1 MGLTGEE
8 AVAIS
13 NTYTNN
19 SIAGGGTIR
28 GKNCTIDSITQIEG
42 GHRVT
47 FKWTLDNGTVQ
58 TSYMDVPNGERGPI
72 GPQGPTGA
80 TGATGAQ
87 GVKGDT
93 GAQGPQGIQG
103 VQGPQGIQGIQGIQ
117 GEKGDD
123 GYPFL
128 IYKQYD
134 TISEFDPNDFSEI
147 GLMFMV
153 MTKEYDP
160 DTGDLLGYPI
170 YRYTAEG
177 TPPYSLITYMNTEG
191 IQGPKGDKGDTGA
204 QGPAGPTGP
213 QGAQGIQGP
222 EGPQGEQGVQ
232 GIQGEQGEQGVGVYA
247 ATVTQIN
254 NASHLMIAYTDDPET
269 WVDCGTIASD
279 VPIATASVPGKVQP
293 DGSTITV
300 DENGVISGAASYY
313 LGDTATWEGKTLE
326 EKLGYE
332 EAHLDDDDEFAAPD
346 LYSESEVKT
355 NKVWIDGKPIY
366 RKVITFNS
374 GTVTSS
380 AQTNKDVL
388 FSTELDSL
396 VSMNGYVGFTS
407 GDVLINTYLGADNHV
422 ACYHL
427 KNSSGSSVEFGV
439 QGNIYNNRTVVII
452 VEYTKTTD

>member
-13 NTYTNN
+13 NTYTDN
-19 SIAGGGTIR
+19 SIAGGGAVR
-28 GKNCTIDSITQIEG
+28 GKNCTIDSITAIEG

-58 TSYMDVPNGERGPI
+58 TSYMDVPNGERGPQ
-72 GPQGPTGA
+72 GPQGPAGPK
-80 TGATGAQ
+80 GDTGAQ

-93 GAQGPQGIQG
+93 GAQGPQGVQG

-117 GEKGDD
+117 GAKGDD

-134 TISEFDPNDFSEI
+134 TISDFDPDDFSEV

-204 QGPAGPTGP
+204 QGIQGPAGP
-213 QGAQGIQGP
+213 QGEQGIQGP

-232 GIQGEQGEQGVGVYA
+232 GIQGEQGEQGIGIYV
-247 ATVTQIN
+247 ATVTQISG
-254 NASHLMIAYTDDPET
+254 ASHLMIAYTDDPET
-269 WVDCGTIASD
+269 WVDCGAIASD
-279 VPIATASVPGKVQP
+279 VPIATTSVAGKVKP
-293 DGSTITV
+293 DGETITI
-300 DENGVISGAASYY
+300 DANGVITGAATYY
-313 LGDTATWEGKTLE
+313 LGTKADWDLLSVAEKT
-326 EKLGYE
+326 KYQ
-332 EAHLDDDDEFAAPD
+332 EAHFTDDEDFSAPD
-346 LYSESEVKT
+346 IYSTSEVKT

-366 RKVITFNS
+366 RRVMLSSSSFSLGNSWTTIAGWSTYPADFETLTSFCFPITYGNRIDIS
-374 GTVTSS
+374 M
-380 AQTNKDVL
+380 AQ
-388 FSTELDSL
+388 
-396 VSMNGYVGFTS
+396 NGFEFTS
-407 GDVLINTYLGADNHV
+407 LNANPSFLKDTPLI
-422 ACYHL
+422 
-427 KNSSGSSVEFGV
+427 
-439 QGNIYNNRTVVII
+439 I
-452 VEYTKTTD
+452 EYTKAN

>member
-1 MGLTGEE
+1 MALSVDTL
-8 AVAIS
+8 AVAKK
-13 NTYTNN
+13 YTDN
-19 SIAGGGTIR
+19 SIAGGGAIR
-28 GKNCTIDSITQIEG
+28 GKNCQIDSIVQIDG

-47 FKWTLDNGTVQ
+47 FKWYLDNGTVQ
-58 TSYMDVPNGERGPI
+58 QTYMDVPNGERGPI

-80 TGATGAQ
+80 TGPQGIQ

-103 VQGPQGIQGIQGIQ
+103 IQGPQGIQGIQGIQ

-134 TISEFDPNDFSEI
+134 TISEFDPDDFSEI

-213 QGAQGIQGP
+213 QGAQGIQG
-222 EGPQGEQGVQ
+222 EQGP
-232 GIQGEQGEQGVGVYA
+232 QGEQGEQGVEGPQGPQGVGIYA
-247 ATVTQIN
+247 ATVTQISG
-254 NASHLMIAYTDDPET
+254 ASHLMIKYTDDIET

-279 VPIATASVPGKVQP
+279 VPIATTSVPGKVQP
-293 DGSTITV
+293 DGETITV
-300 DENGVISGAASYY
+300 DENGVIKGAASYF
-313 LGDTATWEGKTLE
+313 LGTQEEWDHVEDKT
-326 EKLGYE
+326 KFE
-332 EAHLDDDDEFAAPD
+332 EAHITDDEDPAYTVVDA
-346 LYSESEVKT
+346 
-355 NKVWIDGKPIY
+355 IADGDMHA
-366 RKVITFNS
+366 
-374 GTVTSS
+374 VTSNAVFELTNGCKFHRVVSTTATSDS
-380 AQTNKDVL
+380 AGRVNLTGQ
-388 FSTELDSL
+388 
-396 VSMNGYVGFTS
+396 
-407 GDVLINTYLGADNHV
+407 LGVPAD
-422 ACYHL
+422 A
-427 KNSSGSSVEFGV
+427 FGV
-439 QGNIYNNRTVVII
+439 VCNDIGEDNQVNTFSVPYLYKNTPTSDCIWIAMYKNDLDVDLPSKTGINLVVT
-452 VEYTKTTD
+452 YWTAT